1 MVAFQALITAI
12 TLTLVLLAVRLT
24 LELEALDVLDQE

>member
-1 MVAFQALITAI
+1 MVALQALITAI

-24 LELEALDVLDQE
+24 IEIETFDGD

>member
-1 MVAFQALITAI
+1 MIAIQAVITAI

-24 LELEALDVLDQE
+24 LELEALDVLDRE

>member
-12 TLTLVLLAVRLT
+12 TLILVLLAVRLT
-24 LELEALDVLDQE
+24 LEIEALDVLDQE